1 MMVQMQ
7 TVIRKIV
14 SCCGALGKML

>member
-14 SCCGALGKML
+14 SCCGVLGKML